1 MEEQIK
7 RRLED
12 GEIIH
17 QMTLDEWMNMK
28 ESLKAD
34 IRIVQS
40 GFIRIG
46 YKLRRIRDEKLYERD
61 GYSSMGEFAE
71 NEYHLSKSTVSRFI
85 TINERYS
92 EGGYSQNIRPEL
104 AQYGWTKLTEMLGLP
119 DSDLEMVDA
128 DTNRADIRALKQFNK
143 EDPAAADT
151 SFQEIV
157 EAFFRINPDMTNELF
172 SSKAFEESDVRK
184 MAEIVNPSG
193 SRSFRNAGMIMML
206 HENNLQTKKAGE
218 KPEQWSWEMF
228 FGAAE
233 AIFAG
238 CIDGKKTW
246 ANKFEPGSES
256 EDAEEAQKQAVEI
269 PGGGDQETPAE
280 AAEETP
286 PAAEDA
292 QDQPEEIS
300 TPAEDREEP
309 AEKMEPEA
317 AESEEP
323 EQAEDPDFAPGA
335 KLEKS
340 PENLSAEAP
349 FEEEKEAPE
358 DGFMPAPIEPKEP
371 EFGPEEAEEAG
382 EDEEAEEDPAYR
394 ARVAAVNGFMRSL
407 KSWHDKE
414 SYRMMLMEARQLV
427 RALEELTGVR

>member
-1 MEEQIK
+1 MA
-7 RRLED
+7 
-12 GEIIH
+12 EIIH

-34 IRIVQS
+34 IKIVQS

-61 GYSSMGEFAE
+61 GYTSMGEFAE

-85 TINERYS
+85 TINEKYS
-92 EGGYSQNIRPEL
+92 EGGYSQTIRPEL

-128 DTNRADIRALKQFNK
+128 ETNRADIRALKQFNK
-143 EDPAAADT
+143 EEPAAEDT

-172 SSKAFEESDVRK
+172 ASKAFEESDVRK

-206 HENNLQTKKAGE
+206 HENSLQTKKAGE

-233 AIFAG
+233 AVFEG

-246 ANKFEPGSES
+246 ANKFEPDSDQ
-256 EDAEEAQKQAVEI
+256 EDTEEVQEQDVEI
-269 PGGGDQETPAE
+269 PGEETREVPAE
-280 AAEETP
+280 VTEEVP

-292 QDQPEEIS
+292 PDKPEEMS

-309 AEKMEPEA
+309 AKKKKPEV
-317 AESEEP
+317 AETEEP

-340 PENLSAEAP
+340 PENLSAEAS

-358 DGFMPAPIEPKEP
+358 EGFMPAPTEPKEP
-371 EFGPEEAEEAG
+371 ESGPEEAEEAG
-382 EDEEAEEDPAYR
+382 EAEEDPAYR

-414 SYRMMLMEARQLV
+414 SYRMMLLEARQLV